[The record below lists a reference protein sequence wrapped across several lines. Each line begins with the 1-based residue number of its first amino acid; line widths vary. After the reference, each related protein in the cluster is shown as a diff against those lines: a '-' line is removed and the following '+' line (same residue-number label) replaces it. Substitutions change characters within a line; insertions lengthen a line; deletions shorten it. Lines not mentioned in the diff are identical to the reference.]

1 MDKLRLMTAIFM
13 GKMIL
18 WLTKIAGSQGT
29 VLPGKVARQ
38 IYPDILKTL
47 GKNIAE
53 EIIVVTGTN
62 GKTTTSNMIAQILI
76 EHGYSMVHNAAGAN
90 MMTGITTAFLT
101 STNLQ
106 GTKIFDYALLEVDE
120 ANVPLLIQEITP
132 KVVLIT
138 NFFRDQLDRFGEVD
152 NAVNLVK
159 NCLQDTGIE
168 LVLNADDP
176 LVTHFQKETGL
187 HCWYFGFDDTD
198 YDKFI
203 DSENKEGKHC
213 VFCGHELAYYR
224 YHYAQLGK
232 FYCKNCNNQ
241 NPTANFLGKN
251 LALTPFISFDVND
264 IHLTSP
270 YQGFYNAYNILAAV
284 AIAKL
289 VGLEDAPIIQAI
301 YKYQP
306 RDGRMEKFN
315 INGKRVVLILVK
327 NPTGLNQALSV
338 LANDLVDK
346 NILFVLNDNAADG
359 RDVSWI
365 WEADLE
371 VIADKDYKVK
381 EIVCAGKRSEDMAA
395 RIIYTSFFTEH
406 IHIMPA
412 IETAI
417 KKIVST
423 ASEVCYVLST
433 YTALQEC
440 RQILIKMEKQ
450 NTVLESKP
458 EPRKSES

>member
-1 MDKLRLMTAIFM
+1 MDKLRLVVAITM
-13 GKMIL
+13 GKLVL
-18 WLTKIAGSQGT
+18 WLTKLVGSQGT
-29 VLPGKVARQ
+29 VLPGKVARI
-38 IYPDILKTL
+38 IYPDILRAL
-47 GKNIAE
+47 SKNIAE

-101 STNLQ
+101 STNLM
-106 GTKIFDYALLEVDE
+106 GNKTSDYALLETDE

-132 KVVLIT
+132 KVILIT
-138 NFFRDQLDRFGEVD
+138 NFFRDQLDRFGNVD
-152 NAVNLVK
+152 TTVNLIK

-187 HCWYFGFDDTD
+187 HCWYFGFDKTV
-198 YDKFI
+198 YDKVE
-203 DSENKEGKHC
+203 DPNHKEWKQC
-213 VFCGHELAYYR
+213 VFCGNELSYFR

-232 FYCKNCNNQ
+232 FYCNNCQNQ
-241 NPTANFLGKN
+241 NPTTNFLGKN

-264 IHLTSP
+264 IHITSP

-289 VGLEDAPIIQAI
+289 VGLQDASIIQAI

-338 LANDLVDK
+338 LENDFLDK
-346 NILFVLNDNAADG
+346 NILFVLNDKAADG

-365 WEADLE
+365 GEADLE
-371 VIADKDYKVK
+371 VITNLDYKIK
-381 EIVCAGKRSEDMAA
+381 EIVCAGSRSEDMAA
-395 RIIYTSFFTEH
+395 RIEDTNFPLENTHMI
-406 IHIMPA
+406 PA
-412 IETAI
+412 VEPAI
-417 KKIVST
+417 KKTLSI
-423 ASEVCYVLST
+423 ASEVSYVLST

-440 RQILIKMEKQ
+440 RQILVKMEKQ
-450 NTVLESKP
+450 NAVLENQP
-458 EPRKSES
+458 LKSEG